1 MFGSGIRKDT
11 RKEFT
16 GKRIGNV
23 IGLDDNLGGGDRE
36 LRDENGDQALLL
48 DPLLQ
53 ENMTSLKSRKSNW
66 TEMRRAASTDGD
78 IVIHCEDKRPR
89 AHKLILW
96 ARSPVFRTMSRSDR
110 VEASKFIDPGP
121 TKIF

>member
-16 GKRIGNV
+16 GKRTGKV
-23 IGLDDNLGGGDRE
+23 IGLNDKWGDGDRE
-36 LRDENGDQALLL
+36 FRDENDNQALLL

-78 IVIHCEDKRPR
+78 IVIHCEDKRPQ
-89 AHKLILW
+89 
-96 ARSPVFRTMSRSDR
+96 RTN
-110 VEASKFIDPGP
+110 
-121 TKIF
+121 